1 MKAHPAAKMP
11 WACNWIFKTVI
22 GYYDLTFLIS
32 VVLSLVVVVVV
43 VVGVFF
49 LGANMNSAVF
59 MGYSRT

>member
-11 WACNWIFKTVI
+11 WACNWIFKTII

-43 VVGVFF
+43 VVVFF
-49 LGANMNSAVF
+49 SEL
-59 MGYSRT
+59 T